1 VAVIFITHNPHH
13 AYPVGDHFVILRRGK
28 VFGSFPKAEL
38 SLEHL
43 VQMMAGG
50 AELETLAH
58 ELQQVA
64 GDDAELRKA
73 VAVLE
78 QEVKA
83 VAPDPVAAEPS
94 SPAPADGE
102 ATPEG

>member
-1 VAVIFITHNPHH
+1 
-13 AYPVGDHFVILRRGK
+13 VILRRGT
-28 VFGSFPKAEL
+28 VYGSFPKADL
-38 SLEHL
+38 TLEHL

-64 GDDAELRKA
+64 GDDAELREA
-73 VAVLE
+73 VAALE

-83 VAPDPVAAEPS
+83 VAPGPVVVERPS
-94 SPAPADGE
+94 EDVADGE
-102 ATPEG
+102 AGADD